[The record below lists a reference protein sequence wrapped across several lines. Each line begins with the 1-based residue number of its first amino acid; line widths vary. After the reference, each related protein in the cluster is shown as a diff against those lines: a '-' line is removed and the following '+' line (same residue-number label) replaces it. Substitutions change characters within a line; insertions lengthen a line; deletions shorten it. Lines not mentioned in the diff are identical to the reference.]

1 MPPTPNLLL
10 VDDDRHLA
18 ESMAEWLREQ
28 GMAVDVATSLES
40 GRAKLASGTYELL
53 ITDLRLEDGD
63 GFDLIGWVKRNRPQ
77 IGVLV
82 VTGFATPETAVEAVR
97 AGAFD
102 LLTKPLID
110 EELSLAISRALA
122 HRNIEAENAKLK
134 QQLDHRFGLENIL
147 GHDYR
152 MLKIFDTIDSVA
164 DARASVLITGEN
176 GTGKSMIAR
185 AIHRRSNRSGGPFVE
200 VACGA
205 LPETLLESELFG
217 HVAGAFT
224 GAASNK
230 VGKFKLADGG
240 TLFLD
245 EIGTASPAMQ
255 VKLLRVLQ
263 ELQFEQ
269 VGGTVTETVDTR
281 VILATNEDLAEA
293 VREGRF
299 RQDLYYRVN
308 VINIELPPL
317 RERVGDI
324 PELIQYFL
332 NKAAENS
339 GREIVGFDRPAMDLL
354 QQYPWPGNVRE
365 LENVVERSVLLC
377 REKVMTVDD
386 LPPQFRGGSSMVVG
400 PRQNLSIDRERGR
413 GANRGNVGAE
423 GLGRHGSGNSREI
436 NGDNSAEGPLLRNHG
451 RHPGGMVFG
460 GHGLSDD
467 PRHQTAGNYRSGTEG
482 SLGQRQNSGYRSD
495 TGHPSASETP
505 WNEEDFR
512 FSGQSLRE
520 ALEGPERT
528 IILEALR
535 QHDWNRAATAD
546 TLQINRTTLYKKMKR
561 LGLDDPRLQF
571 AYS

>member
-1 MPPTPNLLL
+1 MPPIPNILL

-18 ESMAEWLREQ
+18 ESMAEWLRDQ
-28 GMAVDVATSLES
+28 GMTVEIANSLET
-40 GRAKLASGTYELL
+40 GRAKLAGGSFELL
-53 ITDLRLEDGD
+53 ITDLRLDDGD
-63 GFDLIGWVKRNRPQ
+63 GFDLIGWAKRNRPNVV
-77 IGVLV
+77 ILV

-122 HRNIEAENAKLK
+122 HRSIEAENAKLK

-152 MLKIFDTIDSVA
+152 MLKIFDTIESVA

-185 AIHRRSNRSGGPFVE
+185 AIHRRSNRAEGPFVE

-224 GAASNK
+224 GAAANK
-230 VGKFKLADGG
+230 VGKFKLADRG

-269 VGGTVTETVDTR
+269 VGGTVTESVDTR
-281 VILATNEDLAEA
+281 VILATNEDLAVA

-299 RQDLYYRVN
+299 RQDLFYRIN

-332 NKAAENS
+332 KKAADGA
-339 GREIVGFDRPAMDLL
+339 GRDNVGFDRTSMELM

-365 LENVVERSVLLC
+365 LENVVERSVLLA
-377 REKVMTVDD
+377 RDSIITVED
-386 LPPQFRGGSSMVVG
+386 LPPQFRGGKSMVVG
-400 PRQNLSIDRERGR
+400 PNQDLGIRG
-413 GANRGNVGAE
+413 GANSQTASWKSALGKTSIAESTRSTAGNSSSLRTDGDVGAQ
-423 GLGRHGSGNSREI
+423 
-436 NGDNSAEGPLLRNHG
+436 LLRNHG

-460 GHGLSDD
+460 GHGLPVEQFHHGSSG
-467 PRHQTAGNYRSGTEG
+467 ALSANRSGDTLPTKAAHWPMPG
-482 SLGQRQNSGYRSD
+482 DSD
-495 TGHPSASETP
+495 ATA
-505 WNEEDFR
+505 DFG
-512 FSGQSLRE
+512 FHGQSLRE
-520 ALEGPERT
+520 ALEGPERQ